1 MAIVKCVLYR
11 KSNQQILNFNYM
23 VNDEDMPPQGLDP
36 DLAVYPYY
44 YPHPEPEFDSRLF
57 VLQVNETISETPHP
71 DYPQVGRY
79 EVTYTEV
86 KRDTEVLKLEVKN
99 AMTRANQTIYN
110 GYNMTEITVKM
121 GAIMEK
127 RYAQQ
132 ELEAWELEIVAI
144 NKEIASKIQNNYD
157 IYEQKIADID
167 AGLPVNIDEGW
178 IINEELF

>member
-1 MAIVKCVLYR
+1 MSVVKCVLYR
-11 KSNQQILNFNYM
+11 ISNQQILNFNFE
-23 VNDEDMPPQGLDP
+23 VDDQNLPPAGLDP

-44 YPHPEPEFDSRLF
+44 YPHPEPEFDPRLF
-57 VLQVNETISETPHP
+57 VLQVNASVSENSHP

-79 EVTYTEV
+79 EVTYTEI
-86 KRDTEVLKLEVKN
+86 KRDVETLKIEVKN
-99 AMTRANQTIYN
+99 AMTWANQTIYN

-127 RYAQQ
+127 RYAEQ
-132 ELEAWELEIVAI
+132 ELEAWELDIVAI

-157 IYEQKIADID
+157 IYTQKIADID

-178 IINEELF
+178 IINEEWV